1 VGGNREGLVGGRA
14 FPFILLMGFVINLAG
29 YIFLCLFLVGDPL
42 FLSSFLS
49 FFLSSFFM
57 FVLRF
62 DQTEPNIH
70 MSLAKLVLAVIKCLF
85 IISL

>member
-1 VGGNREGLVGGRA
+1 MGGRA
-14 FPFILLMGFVINLAG
+14 FHFNLLMGFVINVAG
-29 YIFLCLFLVGDPL
+29 YIFFLCLFLVGDPL